1 VHGRKHTLLGRCNT
15 GSFIIVVFIMFIWA
29 LLAAVVGRFAE
40 KKGQS
45 ASLWNIISVICT
57 PLIGFLFVALLPSTS
72 ELVPRAFRRCPHCLQ
87 TVKANID
94 VCPYGHS
101 EMSEELCVRK
111 AA

>member
-1 VHGRKHTLLGRCNT
+1 
-15 GSFIIVVFIMFIWA
+15 MFIWA